1 MKKLISVVLILVFLF
16 SLCGCNEVENSSEPA
31 EITTENESKISEKMT
46 LLYSDTDTFNPYDAK
61 TEINRQ
67 LCHLLYEPLVKL
79 DNEFKPHYSV
89 ASSVKIDK
97 DVCTVKIRDI
107 LFSDDTSVTADD
119 VIYSY
124 KLAKKSTTIYKYKL
138 YEVESV
144 RAIDSKTVEFK
155 LKKQDPYF
163 MNMLDF
169 PIIKAGSDK
178 KTDSD
183 SIRVAPTGCGR
194 YKLNKLESS
203 LLQNVNYHGKAGS
216 IKKIEFINAP
226 DTESVS
232 HYVEIGASDIYYSDI
247 SDGTIYRMSG
257 AKTDIN
263 LNNVVYIGVNFKDSR
278 LELNE
283 LRQALSS
290 GIDRQK
296 ICKGAYYGNAV
307 AATGFFHPVW
317 EPTKALQNIQITANS
332 QITIENLK
340 EIGYNDLDRDGYLRK
355 GNSVLRFSLLVNKEN
370 SARVQAANLIAKQL
384 KEYGIGVRVVKVS
397 FKEYK
402 KRLKEGDFELYL
414 GEVKITENMD
424 LGSLVSVD
432 GSAAFGI
439 KAAGKSKK
447 EDTTNNDDTQTE
459 KPKDKELLDCARI
472 INGFYK
478 GKNSINDVAAT
489 LQSDMPIIPICYRTG
504 VLIRNEN
511 IEGVDNASVSDI
523 YFSIESYKIK
533 LD

>member
-1 MKKLISVVLILVFLF
+1 MKRVLAIILIFVFLCM
-16 SLCGCNEVENSSEPA
+16 LCGCKDVETSSQPA
-31 EITTENESKISEKMT
+31 EITEQEVETSEIMT

-79 DNEFKPHYSV
+79 DNEFNPYYSV
-89 ASSVKIDK
+89 AKSVEINKNI
-97 DVCTVKIRDI
+97 CTVKIKDI
-107 LFSDDTSVTADD
+107 RFSDDTVVTADD
-119 VIYSY
+119 VLYSY

-155 LKKQDPYF
+155 LSKQDPYF
-163 MNMLDF
+163 INMLDF

-183 SIRVAPTGCGR
+183 SVRVAPVGCGR
-194 YKLNKLESS
+194 YKLNKLETS
-203 LLQNVNYHGKAGS
+203 LLQNVNYHGKSGS

-263 LNNVVYIGVNFKDSR
+263 LNNLVYIGMNLKDSR
-278 LELNE
+278 LKINE

-296 ICKGAYYGNAV
+296 ISKGAYYGNAV

-317 EPTKALQNIQITANS
+317 EPTKALQNIQITGNS
-332 QITIENLK
+332 QITIENLD
-340 EIGYNDLDRDGYLRK
+340 EIGYNELDKDGYLRK
-355 GNSVLRFSLLVNKEN
+355 SGSVLRFSLLVNKEN

-384 KEYGIGVRVVKVS
+384 KEYGIGIRIVKVS

-402 KRLKEGDFELYL
+402 KRLKDGDFELYL

-424 LGSLVSVD
+424 LVSLVSVD
-432 GSAAFGI
+432 GSAAYGI
-439 KAAGKSKK
+439 KTAAKGKK
-447 EDTTNNDDTQTE
+447 EDLSNNHSEND
-459 KPKDKELLDCARI
+459 KPKDKEILDCARI

-478 GKNSINDVAAT
+478 GENSINDVAAT
-489 LQSDMPIIPICYRTG
+489 LQSDMPIIPLCYRTG